1 MAFLLTQSNFEFFW
15 DKASLDAT
23 TVTYLNNKY
32 AQLQSLNNFVDAD
45 VLINPGYSSSND
57 AKQNPFFGSFVRDA
71 AGSTTNT
78 TILFL
83 HLQTLLMYWTGSW
96 RTNSWSYWPKKI

>member
-1 MAFLLTQSNFEFFW
+1 LRQSKLT
-15 DKASLDAT
+15 DAT
-23 TVTYLNNKY
+23 TVTYLNSKY

-78 TILFL
+78 TYTFTSSKHFADVLNGKL
-83 HLQTLLMYWTGSW
+83 EDQQLELLTQEDLGL
-96 RTNSWSYWPKKI
+96 P

>member
-1 MAFLLTQSNFEFFW
+1 LRQSKLT
-15 DKASLDAT
+15 DAT

-78 TILFL
+78 TNFFYIFKLC
-83 HLQTLLMYWTGSW
+83 
-96 RTNSWSYWPKKI
+96 

>member
-1 MAFLLTQSNFEFFW
+1 VFSGDMNKWLKLANTIELRILLRQS
-15 DKASLDAT
+15 KLTDAT

-57 AKQNPFFGSFVRDA
+57 AKQNPFLV
-71 AGSTTNT
+71 
-78 TILFL
+78 
-83 HLQTLLMYWTGSW
+83 HL
-96 RTNSWSYWPKKI
+96 

>member
-1 MAFLLTQSNFEFFW
+1 LRQSKLT
-15 DKASLDAT
+15 DAT

-57 AKQNPFFGSFVRDA
+57 AKQNPFLV
-71 AGSTTNT
+71 
-78 TILFL
+78 
-83 HLQTLLMYWTGSW
+83 HL
-96 RTNSWSYWPKKI
+96 